1 MLPLLIGISHPSIQA
16 QFGGERGMG
25 GGAASETNGG
35 GASYFNK
42 HPMGVGG
49 GMGAGKAPQMAQHKP
64 GGGLPHFPP
73 VMRD

>member
-1 MLPLLIGISHPSIQA
+1 MLPLLIGISHQSIQA
-16 QFGGERGMG
+16 QFGGERAVG
-25 GGAASETNGG
+25 GGAVSETNGG

-42 HPMGVGG
+42 HQMGG
-49 GMGAGKAPQMAQHKP
+49 GGGAGAGKAPHKP